1 MYECPQLFCS
11 VFLRIFSQTV
21 LFARIFFS
29 SLYLTLIINNFICGC
44 KTTCYLYF
52 NFNFLF
58 LFLQLTQ
65 VLKLGL
71 MNDKLEL
78 VEIAEWVLV
87 GETGGVSVEAM
98 ELVIEMQLLF
108 VWISAFVF
116 VLFVF
121 TDKLTLFKFI
131 PRRLLPLPP

>member
-1 MYECPQLFCS
+1 
-11 VFLRIFSQTV
+11 
-21 LFARIFFS
+21 
-29 SLYLTLIINNFICGC
+29 
-44 KTTCYLYF
+44 
-52 NFNFLF
+52 
-58 LFLQLTQ
+58 
-65 VLKLGL
+65 